1 MKKIVLASAL
11 ALAAM
16 TSVAGA
22 YERYG
27 SGSQREIDARQ
38 SNQETRIQQGLRS
51 GDLTRR
57 EAAALEAE
65 QARIRALE
73 RNAQR
78 DGRIDGREAA
88 QIRRAQDEASRH
100 IYQERHDSERRGD
113 GWRNRRW
120 W

>member
-1 MKKIVLASAL
+1 MKKIVIASAL

-22 YERYG
+22 YDRNNG
-27 SGSQREIDARQ
+27 IDARQ
-38 SNQETRIQQGLRS
+38 AEQERRIQQGVRS
-51 GDLTRR
+51 GEINRR

-78 DGRIDGREAA
+78 DGRIDRREAS
-88 QIRRAQDEASRH
+88 QIRDAQNAAGRH
-100 IYQERHDSERRGD
+100 IYQESHDADRR
-113 GWRNRRW
+113 RRW

>member
-1 MKKIVLASAL
+1 MKKIVLSAAL
-11 ALAAM
+11 ALLAM

-22 YERYG
+22 HER
-27 SGSQREIDARQ
+27 SGYNSQREIDARQ
-38 SNQETRIQQGLRS
+38 SNQEARIQQGVRS

-65 QARIRALE
+65 QAHIRALE

-78 DGRIDGREAA
+78 DGRIDRREAA
-88 QIRRAQDEASRH
+88 QIRQAQEEASRH
-100 IYQERHDSERRGD
+100 IYQERHDNERRGD